1 MGLTKLN
8 KEKDLV
14 ESSPESLFFSHVL
27 SQIRH
32 QEFSRKTI
40 RREKRKLIQDRRR
53 IWASLG
59 AESLHSL
66 ADQYSQ
72 TNQPAKAAC
81 AQIACLAHRL
91 ITVIPGLILSPIAGA
106 LGTLQAK
113 LAASD
118 HRAVRNL
125 KQKFLLR
132 TLYKLN
138 HKVEELKH
146 KYRKSPVL
154 AASQLKGRF
163 ILSPKVREDLKAIL
177 AYAKTFDLRHHED
190 LRLQISKFEKFVESV
205 NQSKIKSVPA
215 VKMPL
220 TLIDPYIEEE
230 L

>member
-1 MGLTKLN
+1 MALSKLT
-8 KEKDLV
+8 KEKDHA

-32 QEFSRKTI
+32 QQFSRKTI
-40 RREKRKLIQDRRR
+40 RREKRKLIQERRKS
-53 IWASLG
+53 WASLG

-72 TNQPAKAAC
+72 TKQPAKAAC

-106 LGTLQAK
+106 LGSLQAK

-118 HRAVRNL
+118 NRAVRSL

-138 HKVEELKH
+138 LKVEELKP
-146 KYRKSPVL
+146 KTRKVPSAINAHP
-154 AASQLKGRF
+154 KGKF
-163 ILSPKVREDLKAIL
+163 VFSPKVREDLKAIL
-177 AYAKTFDLRHHED
+177 AYAKTFDLQQHDD
-190 LRLQISKFEKFVESV
+190 LRAQIQKFEKFVESV
-205 NQSKIKSVPA
+205 NHAKIKSAPVL
-215 VKMPL
+215 KMPL

-230 L
+230 M